1 MLKDI
6 KINTVSDKEYA
17 GIAGLKRL
25 KTSRK
30 SITGRWIVNNI
41 GIILIVMLV
50 LETFF
55 IYAVQT
61 YYYNSAKQ
69 YMTSKVNAVTSVLS
83 RYSTDS
89 SKNFSAEV
97 RNMVESFSDK
107 DKMELMVIN
116 SKGRVVL
123 TSSGFSPDNY
133 SAMPDV
139 EDASENLGLGHYVGT
154 QPNGEKIMAVAAS
167 ISSFNA
173 EYSALRVV
181 ISLSAIDEHIT
192 SLIIMVTLG
201 CLAVIML
208 LLFSGFYFVGS
219 IVKPIQQISMT
230 AGKFAKGDFS
240 ERIVNDNRDE
250 IGDLCT
256 AINHMADELSSAEAM
271 KNEFI
276 SSVSHELRTPLTAIK
291 GWAETLSMANDP
303 ETTEKGI
310 RVIISETER
319 LSQMVEELL
328 DFSRMQS
335 GRFNMQ
341 KSTIDILAEIEEA
354 VLIYGEKAKHDNI
367 EIIYNAPEML
377 PFVMGDKN
385 RLRQVFINVIDNAIK
400 YSNPDGTV
408 TVEATSDDEAHFIQ
422 IVVADNGCGISKA
435 DLPKVKTKFF
445 KANHT
450 RRGSGIGLA
459 VADEI
464 ISMHKGTLT
473 VMSEENVGTTVVIRL
488 PAIYDEQ
495 KAKEK

>member
-1 MLKDI
+1 MKDI
-6 KINTVSDKEYA
+6 KINAVSEKEYA
-17 GIAGLKRL
+17 KKFDLKRF

-30 SITGRWIVNNI
+30 SITNRWVVNNI
-41 GIILIVMLV
+41 GIIFLV
-50 LETFF
+50 LLVFETCF
-55 IYAVQT
+55 IYAIQA

-69 YMTSKVNAVTSVLS
+69 YMISKLNAVTGVLS
-83 RYSTDS
+83 RYTTDS

-97 RNMVESFSDK
+97 RNIVESFSDK

-123 TSSGFSPDNY
+123 TSSGFSPDENTE
-133 SAMPDV
+133 MPDV
-139 EDASENLGLGHYVGT
+139 TEAEESLGAGHYIGI
-154 QPNGEKIMAVAAS
+154 QPNGEKIMAVSAS
-167 ISSFNA
+167 IKSFNA

-181 ISLSAIDEHIT
+181 ISMSAIDENISSLVTIT
-192 SLIIMVTLG
+192 ALICMG
-201 CLAVIML
+201 VIL
-208 LLFSGFYFVGS
+208 LLLLSGLYFVDS
-219 IVKPIQQISMT
+219 IVKPIQQISMK

-240 ERIVNDNRDE
+240 ERIENDNRDE
-250 IGDLCT
+250 IGDLCI
-256 AINHMADELSSAEAM
+256 AINNMADELSSAEAM

-291 GWAETLSMANDP
+291 GWAETLSMANDA

-310 RVIISETER
+310 RVIVNETER

-328 DFSRMQS
+328 DFSRMQN

-341 KSTIDILAEIEEA
+341 KTTMDILAEIEEA
-354 VLIYGEKAKHDNI
+354 VLIYGEKARQDNI
-367 EIIYNAPEML
+367 DIIYNAPEML

-408 TVEATSDDEAHFIQ
+408 TVEASADADKHFIQ
-422 IVVADNGCGISKA
+422 IVVEDNGCGISET

-473 VMSEENVGTTVVIRL
+473 LESEENVGTTVIIRL

-495 KAKEK
+495 KSKEK